1 MTGYLLVLHILN
13 LLIYSFFLTRIFFFI
28 EGIHLEYKTHKTAT
42 YLWQFT
48 GVTMLPLLL
57 FGIYIFFREGGI
69 NGTWIYFNLLFIS
82 SLFQFIL
89 ELLVYFKIIYKD
101 LGVKNSII
109 DLLAF
114 GYLTISSAILITGLS
129 SQIY

>member
-1 MTGYLLVLHILN
+1 
-13 LLIYSFFLTRIFFFI
+13 
-28 EGIHLEYKTHKTAT
+28 
-42 YLWQFT
+42 
-48 GVTMLPLLL
+48 MLPLLL
-57 FGIYIFFREGGI
+57 FGIYIFFREDGI
-69 NGTWIYFNLLFIS
+69 NGTWIYFNLLFVS

-89 ELLVYFKIIYKD
+89 ELLVYFKIIYRD

-129 SQIY
+129 AQIY

>member
-1 MTGYLLVLHILN
+1 MRE
-13 LLIYSFFLTRIFFFI
+13 LIIALGLFFFI

-89 ELLVYFKIIYKD
+89 EHLIVKIQLRSSVLV
-101 LGVKNSII
+101 
-109 DLLAF
+109 
-114 GYLTISSAILITGLS
+114 
-129 SQIY
+129 